1 MNVSKKLLKKLWMR
15 YGRSKMVIGLE
26 SFAKWFQGHENEYA
40 IIGGTACDLLM
51 SEGGLDFRATKDIDL
66 VLIVEALTPEFGEKF
81 WEYIVQ
87 AEYEHKNKSTGKS
100 QFYRFSHPKSK
111 EYPFMIELFTRHSE
125 KIQLPQE
132 AVLTPLP
139 LEGDLSSLSA
149 ILLDDEYYKLLCNGR
164 TMIDGIT
171 ILDAGYLILFKAK
184 AWLDLSF
191 RKTAGEHVDSKNL
204 RKHKNDIFRLST
216 LLGRNLQIPVSAQI
230 MSDFQSFLHAMREE
244 QVDVKQLGLSGTKE
258 KIMERLETTYY
269 IEENF

>member
-1 MNVSKKLLKKLWMR
+1 
-15 YGRSKMVIGLE
+15 MVIGLE

-66 VLIVEALTPEFGEKF
+66 VLLVEALTPEFGEKF
-81 WEYIVQ
+81 WDYIVQ

-149 ILLDDEYYKLLCNGR
+149 ILLDDEYYKLL
-164 TMIDGIT
+164 
-171 ILDAGYLILFKAK
+171 LDAGYLILFKAK

-204 RKHKNDIFRLST
+204 RKHKNDIFRLSA